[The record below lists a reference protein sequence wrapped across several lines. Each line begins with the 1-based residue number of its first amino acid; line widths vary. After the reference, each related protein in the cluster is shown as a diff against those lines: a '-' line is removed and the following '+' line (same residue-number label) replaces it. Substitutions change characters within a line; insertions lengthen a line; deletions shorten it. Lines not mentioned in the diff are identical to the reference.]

1 MKKKAA
7 IIDRLLDERWF
18 DDEKEA
24 AAWIMERKV
33 LVKDKPVLTPKEQ
46 VPFEAVIRLKNEY
59 KRRYVNKGGLKLEG
73 ALQRLNISVE
83 GKTALDCG
91 ASTGG
96 FTDCLIQKG
105 ASRVY
110 AVDAGFGQLAGR
122 LRIEPRVVNLEKT
135 NLGDRALL
143 NLEPKPE
150 LITLDLSYLSL
161 RKALP
166 LCEGILNGEGQVV
179 CLVKPLFEVENPE
192 VRRSG
197 ELTDT
202 ETLRDILMGLYDFF
216 VLSGYKAQG
225 LTYSSVTGNEGT
237 IEYFYAIAMG
247 GSSKGLDREEIEPL
261 IADIVNISRNLV
273 QFKK

>member
-24 AAWIMERKV
+24 AAWIMERKG

-83 GKTALDCG
+83 GTTALDCG

-166 LCEGILNGEGQVV
+166 LCEGILNGEGRLSVSSSPSSRW
-179 CLVKPLFEVENPE
+179 KT
-192 VRRSG
+192 RRS
-197 ELTDT
+197 E
-202 ETLRDILMGLYDFF
+202 E
-216 VLSGYKAQG
+216 A
-225 LTYSSVTGNEGT
+225 
-237 IEYFYAIAMG
+237 
-247 GSSKGLDREEIEPL
+247 GS
-261 IADIVNISRNLV
+261 
-273 QFKK
+273 